1 MKLIKVFSDGPFK
14 NVKFNEGYNIVLATI
29 HDKENKKDTHNLGK
43 TSLLVVIDF
52 LLLSTFTKKSP
63 ILANPIFSTQTFF
76 LELLLNSGKYLVIR
90 RGIEKPS
97 KISFKLNEIPLTN
110 FDIPTE
116 WDEENVAFEE
126 AKDMLNTFLGYDV
139 LTNWLYR
146 KSISYFLRSQKDYLD
161 VFQLNKFKGKHIG
174 WKPFVFDLLGFDGS
188 LVEKKLHCDDEI
200 VEKKSEIA
208 TLQKQASID
217 IAERDKIIGLIEIKS
232 EEKDR
237 TEKEIDKFN
246 FYSQDVTVT
255 RELID
260 SIDTQLQTLNS
271 ERYRLGYE
279 IKKINSSL
287 EQTSVTVRLD
297 KLKELYNEVELF
309 FPESLSKQYEELER
323 FTDAISSERRKYLEE
338 NLSFLKKE
346 YAQINDA
353 IKAKEQERS
362 DKISILT
369 EVDVYDKFKV
379 YQKELA
385 SLEAELS
392 LLQEKLRLIDSS
404 STIRTEIEKLKDE
417 RKEYIDKIREAID
430 GRAHA
435 DINKIF
441 NQIVTEVTDTNAI
454 ISIKQNSD
462 ANVEFEADYQT
473 TTHVT
478 TSEADGTSYK
488 KLLCV
493 AFDIALLV
501 SYSSHSFY
509 RFVYHDGVLEG
520 LDDRVKQRLIMV
532 TQRICSEYGLQYILS
547 LIDSDIP
554 KNAEDSNQEFPMDA
568 VCLNLNDL
576 DDSGKLFMRSF

>member
-14 NVKFNEGYNIVLATI
+14 NVKFYEGYNIVLATI

-52 LLLSTFTKKSP
+52 LLLSTFTKNSP
-63 ILANPIFSTQTFF
+63 ILANPTFSTQTFF
-76 LELLLNSGKYLVIR
+76 LELLLNSGKYLTIR
-90 RGIEKPS
+90 RGLEKPS
-97 KISFKLNEIPLTN
+97 KISFKLNDAPLEN
-110 FDIPTE
+110 FDMPTE
-116 WDEENVAFEE
+116 WDKENVAFEE
-126 AKDMLNTFLGYDV
+126 AKDILNTYLGYDM
-139 LTNWLYR
+139 LTNWSYR

-200 VEKKSEIA
+200 VAKKSEIA

-217 IAERDKIIGLIEIKS
+217 IAERDKIVGLIEIKT
-232 EEKDR
+232 EEKAR
-237 TEKEIDKFN
+237 AESEIDKFN
-246 FYSQDVTVT
+246 FYSQDATVT

-260 SIDTQLQTLNS
+260 SIDTQLQSLNS
-271 ERYRLGYE
+271 ERYRLGHE

-323 FTDAISSERRKYLEE
+323 FTDAISSERRRYLEE

-353 IKAKEQERS
+353 IKVKEQERS
-362 DKISILT
+362 DKISVLT
-369 EVDVYDKFKV
+369 EVDVYDKFKI

-417 RKEYIDKIREAID
+417 RKKYIDKIREAID

-435 DINKIF
+435 EINKIF

-473 TTHVT
+473 TAHVT

-554 KNAEDSNQEFPMDA
+554 KNVEEPNQEFPMDS

>member
-139 LTNWLYR
+139 LTNWPYR

-200 VEKKSEIA
+200 VEKKTEIA

-353 IKAKEQERS
+353 IKVKEQERS
-362 DKISILT
+362 DKVSILT

-554 KNAEDSNQEFPMDA
+554 KNVEDSNQEFPMDA

>member
-139 LTNWLYR
+139 LTNWPYR

-161 VFQLNKFKGKHIG
+161 VFQLNKFKGKHIA

-246 FYSQDVTVT
+246 FYSQDITVT

-353 IKAKEQERS
+353 IKVKEQERS

-554 KNAEDSNQEFPMDA
+554 KNVEDSNQEFPMDA

>member
-90 RGIEKPS
+90 RGIERPS

-116 WDEENVAFEE
+116 WDEEDVAFEE

-139 LTNWLYR
+139 LTNWPYR
-146 KSISYFLRSQKDYLD
+146 KSTSYFLRSQKDYLD

-297 KLKELYNEVELF
+297 KLKELYKEVELF

-353 IKAKEQERS
+353 IKVKEQERS

-392 LLQEKLRLIDSS
+392 LLHEKLRLIDSS

-441 NQIVTEVTDTNAI
+441 NQIVTEVTNTNAI

-478 TSEADGTSYK
+478 TSEADGTSYR

-554 KNAEDSNQEFPMDA
+554 KNVEDSNQEFPMDA

>member
-139 LTNWLYR
+139 LTNWPYR

-353 IKAKEQERS
+353 IKVKEQERS

-554 KNAEDSNQEFPMDA
+554 KNVEDSNQVFPMDA

>member
-1 MKLIKVFSDGPFK
+1 MKLIKIFSDGQFK
-14 NVKFNEGYNIVLATI
+14 NVKFNEGYNVVLATI

-76 LELLLNSGKYLVIR
+76 WELLLNSGKYLIIR
-90 RGIEKPS
+90 RSLEKPS
-97 KISFKLNEIPLTN
+97 RISFKLNDVPLG
-110 FDIPTE
+110 DCEIPTE
-116 WDEENVAFEE
+116 WDQENVAFEE
-126 AKDMLNTFLGYDV
+126 AKDMLNTYLGYDV
-139 LTNWLYR
+139 LTNWSYR

-161 VFQLNKFKGKHIG
+161 VFQLNKFKGKHIN

-188 LVEKKLHCDDEI
+188 LVEKKLQCDDEI
-200 VEKKSEIA
+200 EIKKTEIV

-217 IAERDKIIGLIEIKS
+217 IAERDKIVGLIEIKT
-232 EEKDR
+232 EEKTR
-237 TEKEIDKFN
+237 TESEIDKFN

-260 SIDTQLQTLNS
+260 SIDTQLQSLNS

-287 EQTSVTVRLD
+287 EQTSATVRLD
-297 KLKELYNEVELF
+297 KLKELYNEAELF

-338 NLSFLKKE
+338 NLAFLKKE
-346 YAQINDA
+346 YARINNV
-353 IKAKEQERS
+353 IKVKEQERS
-362 DKISILT
+362 DKISVLT

-404 STIRTEIEKLKDE
+404 SIIRTEIEKLKDE
-417 RKEYIDKIREAID
+417 RKEYADKIREAID

-435 DINKIF
+435 EINKIF

-473 TTHVT
+473 TAHVT

-493 AFDIALLV
+493 AFDLALLV

-532 TQRICSEYGLQYILS
+532 TQRICSEYGLQYVLS

-554 KNAEDSNQEFPMDA
+554 KNVEELNQEFPIDS

>member
-29 HDKENKKDTHNLGK
+29 HDKEKKKDTHNLGK

-63 ILANPIFSTQTFF
+63 ILTNQIFSTQTFF

-200 VEKKSEIA
+200 VGKESEIA

-246 FYSQDVTVT
+246 FYSQDATVT

-260 SIDTQLQTLNS
+260 TIDIQLQSLNS

-287 EQTSVTVRLD
+287 EQTSAAVRLD

-323 FTDAISSERRKYLEE
+323 FTDAISLERRKYLEE
-338 NLSFLKKE
+338 NLSFLKTE
-346 YAQINDA
+346 YAKINDA
-353 IKAKEQERS
+353 IKTKEQERS
-362 DKISILT
+362 DKISLLT

-385 SLEAELS
+385 SLETELS
-392 LLQEKLRLIDSS
+392 LLQEKLRLIDRS
-404 STIRTEIEKLKDE
+404 STIRTEIENLKDE

-473 TTHVT
+473 TAHVT

-501 SYSSHSFY
+501 YYSSRSFY

-554 KNAEDSNQEFPMDA
+554 KNVEDSNQEFPMDA

>member
-139 LTNWLYR
+139 LPNWPYR

-353 IKAKEQERS
+353 IKVKEQERS

-392 LLQEKLRLIDSS
+392 LLQEKLRLIDNS

-554 KNAEDSNQEFPMDA
+554 KNVEDSNQEFPMDA

>member
-97 KISFKLNEIPLTN
+97 KISFKLSEIPLTN

-161 VFQLNKFKGKHIG
+161 VFQLSKFKGKYIG

-200 VEKKSEIA
+200 EEKKSEIA

-246 FYSQDVTVT
+246 FYSQDVTLT

-353 IKAKEQERS
+353 IKVKEQERS

-404 STIRTEIEKLKDE
+404 STIRTEIEKLKEE

-554 KNAEDSNQEFPMDA
+554 KNVEDSNQEFPMDA

>member
-139 LTNWLYR
+139 LTNWPYR

-353 IKAKEQERS
+353 IKVKEQERS

-392 LLQEKLRLIDSS
+392 LLQEKLRLIDNS

-554 KNAEDSNQEFPMDA
+554 KNVEDSNQEFPMDA

>member
-76 LELLLNSGKYLVIR
+76 LELLLNSGKYLIIR

-97 KISFKLNEIPLTN
+97 KISFKLNEAPLTN

-139 LTNWLYR
+139 LTNWPYR

-200 VEKKSEIA
+200 AEKKSEIA

-353 IKAKEQERS
+353 IKVKEQERS

-473 TTHVT
+473 TAHVT

-554 KNAEDSNQEFPMDA
+554 KNVEDPNQEFPMDA

>member
-353 IKAKEQERS
+353 IKVKEQERS

-379 YQKELA
+379 YQKV
-385 SLEAELS
+385 
-392 LLQEKLRLIDSS
+392 RLIDNS

-554 KNAEDSNQEFPMDA
+554 KNVEDPNQEFPMDA

>member
-90 RGIEKPS
+90 RGIERPS

-116 WDEENVAFEE
+116 WDEEDVAFEE

-139 LTNWLYR
+139 LTNWPYR
-146 KSISYFLRSQKDYLD
+146 KSTSYFLRSQKDYLD

-297 KLKELYNEVELF
+297 KLKELYKEVELF

-353 IKAKEQERS
+353 IKVKEQERS

-392 LLQEKLRLIDSS
+392 LLHEKLRLIDSS

-441 NQIVTEVTDTNAI
+441 NQIVTEVTNTNDI

-478 TSEADGTSYK
+478 TSEADGTSYR

-554 KNAEDSNQEFPMDA
+554 KNVEDSNQEFPMDA

>member
-14 NVKFNEGYNIVLATI
+14 NVKFNEGYNVVLATI

-43 TSLLVVIDF
+43 TSLLVVIDL
-52 LLLSTFTKKSP
+52 LLLSKYSNKSP
-63 ILANPIFSTQTFF
+63 ILSNTIFSKQTFF
-76 LELLLNSGKYLVIR
+76 LELLLNSGKYLIIR
-90 RGIEKPS
+90 RGVEKPS
-97 KISFKLNEIPLTN
+97 KISFKLNETPLDS
-110 FDIPTE
+110 FDIPAE

-126 AKDMLNTFLGYDV
+126 AKDMLNSFLDYDV
-139 LTNWLYR
+139 LTNWPYR

-188 LVEKKLHCDDEI
+188 LVENKLKCDDEI
-200 VEKKSEIA
+200 VTKKSEIA

-217 IAERDKIIGLIEIKS
+217 IAERDKIIGLIEIKT
-232 EEKDR
+232 EEKAR
-237 TEKEIDKFN
+237 AESEIDKFN
-246 FYSQDVTVT
+246 FYNQDATVT

-287 EQTSVTVRLD
+287 EQTSTNVRLD
-297 KLKELYNEVELF
+297 KLKELYKEVELF
-309 FPESLSKQYEELER
+309 FPDTLTKQYEELER
-323 FTDAISSERRKYLEE
+323 FTDAISLERRKYLEE
-338 NLSFLKKE
+338 NLSILKKE
-346 YAQINDA
+346 YSRLNDT
-353 IKAKEQERS
+353 IKVKEEERS

-404 STIRTEIEKLKDE
+404 STIRTEIEKLNDE
-417 RKEYIDKIREAID
+417 RKEYVDKIREAID

-435 DINKIF
+435 EINKIF
-441 NQIVTEVTDTNAI
+441 NQIVTEVTGTNAI

-473 TTHVT
+473 TAHVT

-501 SYSSHSFY
+501 SYSSRSFY

-532 TQRICSEYGLQYILS
+532 TQRICTEYGIQYILS

-554 KNAEDSNQEFPMDA
+554 KNVEGFNQEFPMDS

>member
-353 IKAKEQERS
+353 IKVKEQERS
-362 DKISILT
+362 DKVSILT

-554 KNAEDSNQEFPMDA
+554 KNVEDPNQEFPMDA

>member
-139 LTNWLYR
+139 LTNWPYR

-353 IKAKEQERS
+353 IKVKEQERS

-404 STIRTEIEKLKDE
+404 STIRTKIEKLKDE

-554 KNAEDSNQEFPMDA
+554 KNVEDSNQEFPMDA

>member
-97 KISFKLNEIPLTN
+97 KISFKLNEIPLNN

-139 LTNWLYR
+139 LTNWPYR

-353 IKAKEQERS
+353 IKVKEQERS

-554 KNAEDSNQEFPMDA
+554 KNVEDSNQEFPIDA

>member
-52 LLLSTFTKKSP
+52 LLLSTFTNKSP

-346 YAQINDA
+346 YTQINDA
-353 IKAKEQERS
+353 IKVKEQERS
-362 DKISILT
+362 DKVSILT

-554 KNAEDSNQEFPMDA
+554 KNVEDPNQEFPMDA

>member
-139 LTNWLYR
+139 LTNWPYR

-323 FTDAISSERRKYLEE
+323 FTDAISSERRKYLKE

-353 IKAKEQERS
+353 IKVKEQERS
-362 DKISILT
+362 DKVSILT

-554 KNAEDSNQEFPMDA
+554 KNVEDPNQEFPMDA

>member
-353 IKAKEQERS
+353 IKVKEQERS
-362 DKISILT
+362 DKVSILT

-554 KNAEDSNQEFPMDA
+554 KNVEDSNQEFPMDA

>member
-139 LTNWLYR
+139 LTNWPYR

-353 IKAKEQERS
+353 IKVKEQERS
-362 DKISILT
+362 DKVSILT

-554 KNAEDSNQEFPMDA
+554 KNVEDPNQEFPMDA

>member
-139 LTNWLYR
+139 LTNWPYR

-353 IKAKEQERS
+353 IKVKEQERS
-362 DKISILT
+362 DKVSILT

-554 KNAEDSNQEFPMDA
+554 KNVEDSNQEFPMDA